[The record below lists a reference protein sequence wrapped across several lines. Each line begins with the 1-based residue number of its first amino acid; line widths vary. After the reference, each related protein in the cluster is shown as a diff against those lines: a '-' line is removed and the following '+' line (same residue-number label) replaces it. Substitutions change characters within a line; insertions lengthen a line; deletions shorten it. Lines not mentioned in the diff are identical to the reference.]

1 MRRLAMPMSIADRF
15 LIQQKKYEDALAEIN
30 KGIGLGVAFLHIGY
44 YNRGVAEELLGRYR
58 DAYYDYMRTL
68 ELEPSFAAAQ
78 ARLKLFRVI
87 RPGDMANSPPP

>member
-1 MRRLAMPMSIADRF
+1 
-15 LIQQKKYEDALAEIN
+15 
-30 KGIGLGVAFLHIGY
+30 
-44 YNRGVAEELLGRYR
+44 
-58 DAYYDYMRTL
+58 MRTL